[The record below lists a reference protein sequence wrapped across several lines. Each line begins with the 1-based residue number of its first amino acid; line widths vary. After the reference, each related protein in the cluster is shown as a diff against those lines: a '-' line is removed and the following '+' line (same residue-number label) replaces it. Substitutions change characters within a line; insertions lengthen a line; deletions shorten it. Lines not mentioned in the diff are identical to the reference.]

1 MLSNEG
7 PQGSRCPG
15 KVNVNG
21 ILFGLQKPQLEI
33 VFGNGKLV
41 GLNLGKKKLPVRIPL
56 DKVIFQATGPYLI
69 LTM

>member
-21 ILFGLQKPQLEI
+21 ILFGLQEPQLEI

-41 GLNLGKKKLPVRIPL
+41 GLNHGKKKLPVGIPL
-56 DKVIFQATGPYLI
+56 DKVIFQATGPNLI
-69 LTM
+69 FSM